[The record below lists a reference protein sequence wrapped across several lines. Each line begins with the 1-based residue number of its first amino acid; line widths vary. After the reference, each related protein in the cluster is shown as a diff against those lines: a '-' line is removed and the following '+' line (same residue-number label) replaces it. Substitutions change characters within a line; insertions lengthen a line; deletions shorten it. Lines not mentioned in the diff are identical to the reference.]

1 MSLSST
7 GQTVAKNATVLMGA
21 QLITWSLTLLLTI
34 FLPRY
39 LGAAAVGKFHFATSI
54 WAIMTILVTFG
65 MDTLL
70 TKEIARRPERTSDLF
85 GTTIVLRLLLY
96 VVAFGLVTLYLR
108 LTGYP
113 QDTVQVVYVIG
124 LSMLI
129 WEFVQACTASLQGLE
144 RMEYISLGAIA
155 GKAFNTALSITLLL
169 MGYGVLFIAL
179 VTVGGALVNLLFT
192 LYFLRRLQPL
202 RLSFSFTAARQ
213 LLVGGIPYLLSG
225 IFLTLYIKID
235 IVVISYFVNDTVV
248 GWYGAADQLFGTFLF
263 IPTVFMTAIFP
274 ALSRLYVQDSGT
286 LPKLMSK
293 SFDLLLLLSLPI
305 GLGLMVIAGPLVVLL
320 FGPEFT
326 NSGPVL
332 AIFGIV
338 LILTY
343 QNMLLGQFLISTDR
357 QNKWTAVMAVATVVS
372 LVLAI
377 LLIPWFQQRYGNGG
391 IGGTVSFVVTE
402 SGMMIAGL
410 RLLPKGSLGRGNVW
424 LASRALLAGAGMAAV
439 AWWWRDAFIVL
450 PIVAGAVTYGSL
462 ILLLRVVPREDLLLF
477 QKLAHGLL
485 LRLRAR
491 SAEPA

>member
-1 MSLSST
+1 M
-7 GQTVAKNATVLMGA
+7 LMGA
-21 QLITWSLTLLLTI
+21 QLVTWGLALLLTI

-70 TKEIARRPERTSDLF
+70 TKEIARRPERTPELF

-96 VVAFGLVTLYLR
+96 VVTFGLVALYLR

-113 QDTVQVVYVIG
+113 EDTVHVVYAIG

-129 WEFVQACTASLQGLE
+129 WEFAQACTASLQGLE
-144 RMEYISLGAIA
+144 RMEYISLGTIA
-155 GKAFNTALSITLLL
+155 GKTFNTAVSIALLL
-169 MGYGVLFIAL
+169 LGHGVLVIAV
-179 VTVGGALVNLLFT
+179 VTIGAALVNLLFQ

-202 RLSFSFTAARQ
+202 RLSFSFGVARQ

-225 IFLTLYIKID
+225 IFLTVYIKID

-274 ALSRLYVQDSGT
+274 ALSRLYADKSGT

-293 SFDLLLLLSLPI
+293 SFDLLLILSLPI

-326 NSGPVL
+326 QSGPVL

-372 LVLAI
+372 LVLAL

-391 IGGTVSFVVTE
+391 IGGTVSFVITE

-410 RLLPKGSLGRGNVW
+410 RLLPKGSLGRANGW
-424 LASRALLAGAGMAAV
+424 LAIRALFAAAGMTAV
-439 AWWWRDAFIVL
+439 AWWWRDSFIL
-450 PIVAGAVTYGSL
+450 IPIMAGAVTYGAL
-462 ILLLRVVPREDLLLF
+462 ILLLRVIPCEDLLLL
-477 QKLAHGLL
+477 QKLVQS
-485 LRLRAR
+485 LRLRFRAR
-491 SAEPA
+491 SAKPA